1 MVTMVDI
8 ARMAGVSPATVS
20 RVLTGSASV
29 NAETRAKVMAVIETH
44 DFKRNP
50 MAQSLRSGRGTSVA
64 MLVGDI
70 EQSNYSA
77 LTRCTQE
84 GLAQLGLDLLLYNLG
99 HSETRLI
106 QFLERAPAMRLRGIV
121 IASPD
126 AVRESRALKNALT
139 TLKAEG
145 IALVAIGQQLGRL
158 GIASIVYEE
167 SAAVES
173 SVAYLISGERTP
185 VAYLGR
191 IQGSAPGTERF
202 AGYAAAHRAAKLRI
216 RRRLVWDVAYRHRA
230 GYDAVAKALDE
241 GLDFRAIQAGS
252 DELALGAIAA
262 LRDRGLR
269 TPQDVAVV
277 GLGDIEWGQYVR
289 PALSTLSTHPQEVA
303 ARVRGLL
310 ERDGAPAPEALPPL
324 RRTLIKRESA

>member
-20 RVLTGSASV
+20 RVLTGSAMV
-29 NAETRAKVMAVIETH
+29 NAETRAKVMAVIEAH

-50 MAQSLRSGRGTSVA
+50 MAQGLRSGRGTSVA

-77 LTRCTQE
+77 LTRFTQE
-84 GLAQLGLDLLLYNLG
+84 GLAELGLDLLLYNLG
-99 HSETRLI
+99 HCEKRLI

-126 AVRESRALKNALT
+126 AVRESRALKNALA
-139 TLKAEG
+139 TLTQEG

-158 GIASIVYEE
+158 GIPSIVYDET
-167 SAAVES
+167 AAVES
-173 SVAYLISGERTP
+173 SVAYLIAANHAP

-191 IQGSAPGTERF
+191 IEGSAPGTERF
-202 AGYAAAHRAAKLRI
+202 AGYSAAHRTAKLRI
-216 RRRLVWDVAYRHRA
+216 HKRLVWDVAYRHRA

-241 GLDFRAIQAGS
+241 GLEFRAIQAGS

-262 LRDRGLR
+262 LRDRGRR
-269 TPQDVAVV
+269 TPEDVAVV

-289 PALSTLSTHPQEVA
+289 PALSTLSTHPEDVA
-303 ARVRGLL
+303 LRVRELL
-310 ERDGAPAPEALPPL
+310 ERGAAQAPAEWTPL
-324 RRTLIKRESA
+324 QRTLIKRASA